1 MSWIMVIV
9 FRIRDGRRN
18 QNLGKYEGTLV
29 RTDKGGEHVF
39 FSIPIAEAD
48 KHKFKWNSY
57 VTVTKWGPGRTERN
71 LKDKIALSL
80 KPAEY
85 K

>member
-1 MSWIMVIV
+1 MAIV

-18 QNLGKYEGTLV
+18 RRLGKYEGTLV

-39 FSIPIAEAD
+39 FSIPISQAD
-48 KHKFKWNSY
+48 KNKFKWNSY

-71 LKDKIALSL
+71 RKDKIALGL
-80 KPAEY
+80 KPAKY